1 MIEYT
6 PPTDYELRKA
16 MFEVMDDKEIRSIA
30 WNKKREASEM
40 RVPRDQRLYDG
51 LTKISDWLKLPY
63 EMVHNSYLEE
73 MRRDCNTVVDEM
85 ELELRKRQRPDS
97 MVDLATL
104 KAEIPIET
112 VIKHYVP
119 GLKWTK
125 ICCPFHDE
133 RSPSLQ
139 IYRNNNSWHCF
150 GCHAGWSQIDF
161 IKLSEKC
168 SVKQAIERLKSFS

>member
-1 MIEYT
+1 MIEHS
-6 PPTDYELRKA
+6 PPTEYELRKA
-16 MFEVMDDKEIRSIA
+16 MFDTMDDKEIRSIA

-40 RVPRDQRLYDG
+40 RVPKDQKLYDE
-51 LTKISDWLKLPY
+51 LTKISDWLNMPY

-73 MRRDCNTVVDEM
+73 LRRDCNTVVDEM

-119 GLKWTK
+119 
-125 ICCPFHDE
+125 
-133 RSPSLQ
+133 
-139 IYRNNNSWHCF
+139 
-150 GCHAGWSQIDF
+150 
-161 IKLSEKC
+161 
-168 SVKQAIERLKSFS
+168 